1 MMSETLRVLLIED
14 SERDAGL
21 VLRALSNA
29 DHLVHARRVEGA
41 VELRAA
47 LADEAWDVVIS
58 EYQLPGFSAPAALAI
73 VHEAGRDIPFIVVSG
88 TIGEDRAVALMK
100 AGAAD
105 YVMKANLLRLTPAVV
120 REVADAR
127 HRNARRAAEAAEA
140 GLRSQLAESKREA
153 YEQLAAWHRRLELTK
168 DEERRTLSRELHDEL
183 GQTLTALKL
192 RLKVVPRVGPT
203 AVPAAVASSIDD
215 ALALVDSLIDRVRK
229 ISVDLR
235 PPLLDEL
242 GLESAL
248 RAFVESQARASST
261 RWTLQATDLGQRL
274 APELE
279 IACFRLVQEAVT
291 NVLRH
296 AGASS
301 AAIRVSRQEDRLAIS
316 VLDDGCGLSSERLQA
331 CARGTPRPGRHAGT
345 RARARRRA
353 RRVVTAQLR
362 RAHRHPHR
370 RAAAG
375 PIPAERLRHPKG
387 SSSSA
392 PGSPPMVRWA
402 RCAKTDDHGIARSAA
417 QSAAARA
424 RGRRLR
430 GVPFRGARLPAWRY
444 RCPSRGRSRRR

>member
-1 MMSETLRVLLIED
+1 MSETLRVLLIED

-29 DHLVHARRVEGA
+29 DHSMHARRVEGA
-41 VELRAA
+41 AELRAA
-47 LADEAWDVVIS
+47 LAEDAWDVVIS
-58 EYQLPGFSAPAALAI
+58 EDQLSGFSAPAALAI
-73 VHEAGRDIPFIVVSG
+73 VQEAGLDIPFIVVSG
-88 TIGEDRAVALMK
+88 ATGEDSAVAMMK

-105 YVMKANLLRLTPAVV
+105 YLMKANLLRLTPAVV

-127 HRNARRAAEAAEA
+127 HRKARRAAEASEAE
-140 GLRSQLAESKREA
+140 LRSQLAESQREA
-153 YEQLAAWHRRLELTK
+153 YEQLAAWHRRLERTK
-168 DEERRTLSRELHDEL
+168 DEERQTLSRELHDEL

-248 RAFVESQARASST
+248 RAFVESQARVSST
-261 RWTLQATDLGQRL
+261 RWTLQAIGLGPRL

-301 AAIRVSRQEDRLAIS
+301 AAIRVSRQDDRLAIS

-331 CARGTPRPGRHAGT
+331 CARAGHLGLVGMRE
-345 RARARRRA
+345 RARALGGELD
-353 RRVVTAQLR
+353 V
-362 RAHRHPHR
+362 
-370 RAAAG
+370 
-375 PIPAERLRHPKG
+375 
-387 SSSSA
+387 S
-392 PGSPPMVRWA
+392 SPPSSGELTGTRIDV
-402 RCAKTDDHGIARSAA
+402 
-417 QSAAARA
+417 
-424 RGRRLR
+424 L
-430 GVPFRGARLPAWRY
+430 LPA
-444 RCPSRGRSRRR
+444 PSRSSD